1 MKTTIYSSQ
10 DIVKIVNYIGLDVFM
25 DEAIAAL
32 TNAFAEFDRGAY
44 EIPIRD
50 GFEYHYPTLGLVEW
64 MPTMKVNS
72 HIVLK
77 MVGYHPS
84 NPIEKNLPSVLSTSF
99 SIDTQTGHVTGIMD
113 STFTTAIRTAAA
125 SAIASRILAKSDS
138 AVLGLVGC
146 GAQAISQLHA
156 LSRVMPL
163 QQVLLF
169 DTDMAVSGS
178 FAKRTAALGLSNIEI
193 TQVPLAELVS
203 RADIICTT
211 TSVDI
216 GQGPVFNDHML
227 QPHVHINAV
236 GSDFPGKIEVPVSAL
251 KRSLVCPDFLQQAM
265 LEGECQQLCADDIGP
280 DIAQLVQ
287 KSAEYEKYQSQT
299 TVFDSTGW
307 ALEDF
312 VMNNLVAKYASEL
325 NCGTEVQMTTAAQD
339 CKDPYRFLRDF

>member
-1 MKTTIYSSQ
+1 MKTIIYSSQ
-10 DIVKIVNYIGLDVFM
+10 DIVKIVKHVGLDVFM

-32 TNAFAEFDRGAY
+32 TSAFAEFDKSAY

-50 GFEYHYPTLGLVEW
+50 GFEYHHPTLGLVEW
-64 MPTMKVNS
+64 MPAMKVNS

-77 MVGYHPS
+77 MVGYHPN
-84 NPIEKNLPSVLSTSF
+84 NPTVQNLPSVLSTSF
-99 SIDTQTGHVTGIMD
+99 SLDTKTGHVTGIMD

-125 SAIASRILAKSDS
+125 SAIASRIMAKSDS
-138 AVLGLVGC
+138 SVLGLVGC

-156 LSRVMPL
+156 LSRVLPL

-169 DTDMAVSGS
+169 DTDIAVSKN
-178 FAKRTAALGLSNIEI
+178 FAKRIAALGLSNIKI
-193 TQVPLAELVS
+193 TVSPLTELVS

-216 GQGPVFNDHML
+216 GHGPVFHDDML

-236 GSDFPGKIEVPVSAL
+236 GSDFPGKVEVPVSVL
-251 KRSLVCPDFLQQAM
+251 KRSLVCPDFMQQAM
-265 LEGECQQLCADDIGP
+265 LEGECQQLCANEIGP
-280 DIAQLVQ
+280 DLTQLVQ
-287 KSAEYEKYQSQT
+287 QSSEYQKYRNQT

-312 VMNNLVAKYASEL
+312 IMNNLVAKYASEL
-325 NCGTEVQMTTAAQD
+325 NCGTEVQMTTEAQD
-339 CKDPYRFLRDF
+339 CKDPYRFLRDA

>member
-1 MKTTIYSSQ
+1 M
-10 DIVKIVNYIGLDVFM
+10 KIVNYVGLDMFM

-32 TNAFAEFDRGAY
+32 THTFAEFDSAAY

-50 GFEYHYPTLGLVEW
+50 GFEYHHPTLGLVEW

-99 SIDTQTGHVTGIMD
+99 GINTQTGHVTGIMD

-125 SAIASRILAKSDS
+125 TAIASRVLAKSDS
-138 AVLGLVGC
+138 SVLGLVGC

-169 DTDMAVSGS
+169 DTDISVSQS
-178 FAKRTAALGLSNIEI
+178 FAQRAAALDLSNIKI
-193 TQVPLAELVS
+193 AVTPLAELVS

-216 GQGPVFNDHML
+216 GQGPVFSDQKL

-236 GSDFPGKIEVPVSAL
+236 GSDFPGKIEVPASVL

-265 LEGECQQLCADDIGP
+265 LEGECQQLNADDIGP
-280 DIAQLVQ
+280 DIAELVQ
-287 KSAEYEKYQSQT
+287 KIAEYEKYQNQT

-312 VMNNLVAKYASEL
+312 VMNNLVAKYASDL

-339 CKDPYRFLRDF
+339 CKNPYRFLYDN

>member
-1 MKTTIYSSQ
+1 
-10 DIVKIVNYIGLDVFM
+10 
-25 DEAIAAL
+25 
-32 TNAFAEFDRGAY
+32 
-44 EIPIRD
+44 
-50 GFEYHYPTLGLVEW
+50 
-64 MPTMKVNS
+64 
-72 HIVLK
+72 
-77 MVGYHPS
+77 
-84 NPIEKNLPSVLSTSF
+84 
-99 SIDTQTGHVTGIMD
+99 MD

-125 SAIASRILAKSDS
+125 SAIASRALARNDS
-138 AVLGLVGC
+138 SILGLIGC

-163 QQVLLF
+163 EKVLLF
-169 DTDMAVSGS
+169 DTDLDVSQS
-178 FAKRTAALGLSNIEI
+178 FVKRAAALGLSNIEI
-193 TQVPLAELVS
+193 KIAPLTELVR

-236 GSDFPGKIEVPVSAL
+236 GSDFPGKIEVPVSVL

-265 LEGECQQLCADDIGP
+265 LEGECQQLAADVIGP
-280 DIAQLVQ
+280 DIARLVQ
-287 KSAEYEKYQSQT
+287 QGTEYEKYQNQT

-312 VMNNLVAKYASEL
+312 VMNNLVEKYASEL

-339 CKDPYRFLRDF
+339 CKDPYRFLREE